1 MSDDRRSASGTGW
14 RRPVLGAIGAVAVIV
29 AVAAVVTRDDEPVS
43 LDASPYSGPL
53 PTVEALATRAP
64 EATGSVSGFVG
75 TGCRGSEDCEGGRP
89 ARLDLAALDAPEEL
103 PRAENVELGDGR
115 WLESTPTG
123 GTAPWG
129 ERAMPEWWLVDPAD
143 DSRLSLG
150 AGFLGTATVLPDGR
164 IAMVWTPITEEGTP
178 ELRTID
184 ARGEATRADL
194 PGGFRPTKIAPGP
207 DGWYAVLGSGD
218 DCCDVR
224 LLLVEPGG
232 AQRQL
237 LFGNWTAAA
246 PLTVSWGAAG
256 YIAVGPEYPDHWDEG
271 NGASWVTVVDP
282 RAGEIEA
289 TLDGWVGTAWSP
301 DAPALLVAQPT
312 DAETT
317 ELALVWGPSFGERTS
332 VGTVAAA
339 FTPHEWAAPEP

>member
-143 DSRLSLG
+143 E
-150 AGFLGTATVLPDGR
+150 V
-164 IAMVWTPITEEGTP
+164 V
-178 ELRTID
+178 
-184 ARGEATRADL
+184 
-194 PGGFRPTKIAPGP
+194 
-207 DGWYAVLGSGD
+207 
-218 DCCDVR
+218 
-224 LLLVEPGG
+224 LVERHPQFVMGL
-232 AQRQL
+232 RK
-237 LFGNWTAAA
+237 NWG
-246 PLTVSWGAAG
+246 LAG
-256 YIAVGPEYPDHWDEG
+256 MEPHRD
-271 NGASWVTVVDP
+271 
-282 RAGEIEA
+282 
-289 TLDGWVGTAWSP
+289 
-301 DAPALLVAQPT
+301 
-312 DAETT
+312 
-317 ELALVWGPSFGERTS
+317 GERRLAEWHP
-332 VGTVAAA
+332 AA
-339 FTPHEWAAPEP
+339 T

>member
-1 MSDDRRSASGTGW
+1 MSDDRRSARRSAW
-14 RRPVLGAIGAVAVIV
+14 RRPVLGALGAVAVIV
-29 AVAAVVTRDDEPVS
+29 AVAAVVTRDGDLVS
-43 LDASPYSGPL
+43 LDVSPYTGPL
-53 PTVEALATRAP
+53 PPVEALATSAP

-75 TGCRGSEDCEGGRP
+75 AGCRGSEDCVGGRP
-89 ARLDLAALDAPEEL
+89 ARLDLAGLDAPEEL
-103 PRAENVELGDGR
+103 PRAENVELDDGR

-143 DSRLSLG
+143 DSRHSLG
-150 AGFLGTATVLPDGR
+150 AGFLETATVLPDGR
-164 IAMVWTPITEEGTP
+164 IAVAWTPLTEEGIP

-184 ARGEATRADL
+184 AQAEATQVDL
-194 PGGFRPTKIAPGP
+194 PDGFRPTKIAAGP

-218 DCCDVR
+218 GCCELR

-237 LFGNWTAAA
+237 VLGDRTASA

-271 NGASWVTVVDP
+271 DGASWVTVVDP
-282 RAGEIEA
+282 HAGEVEA
-289 TLDGWVGTAWSP
+289 TLEGWVGTAWSP

-312 DAETT
+312 DPETT
-317 ELALVWGPSFGERTS
+317 DLALAWGPSFAERTS

-339 FTPHEWAAPEP
+339 FTPHDWAASEA

>member
-123 GTAPWG
+123 STAPWG

-194 PGGFRPTKIAPGP
+194 PGGF
-207 DGWYAVLGSGD
+207 
-218 DCCDVR
+218 
-224 LLLVEPGG
+224 LV
-232 AQRQL
+232 
-237 LFGNWTAAA
+237 
-246 PLTVSWGAAG
+246 
-256 YIAVGPEYPDHWDEG
+256 
-271 NGASWVTVVDP
+271 
-282 RAGEIEA
+282 
-289 TLDGWVGTAWSP
+289 
-301 DAPALLVAQPT
+301 PALLHAAS
-312 DAETT
+312 DFLNAR
-317 ELALVWGPSFGERTS
+317 LALTVGRAFGLPVIIVTTSGNSGSVTPIGMPSAATPA
-332 VGTVAAA
+332 VGKTCFRGRRPWAP
-339 FTPHEWAAPEP
+339 TP